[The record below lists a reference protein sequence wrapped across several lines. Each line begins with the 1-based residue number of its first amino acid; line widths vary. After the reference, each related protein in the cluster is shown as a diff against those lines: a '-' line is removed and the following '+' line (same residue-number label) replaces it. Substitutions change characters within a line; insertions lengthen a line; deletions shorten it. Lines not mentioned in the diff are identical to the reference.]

1 MAIRE
6 LAIFVKFPG
15 LGNTG
20 ISPSK
25 MKNILLHFILLATR
39 KTSTMFDGPL
49 DLAGTYC
56 NAEFCFDPF
65 IG

>member
-1 MAIRE
+1 MAIHE
-6 LAIFVKFPG
+6 FAIFLKFPG

-20 ISPSK
+20 IPHSK
-25 MKNILLHFILLATR
+25 MKNILLHFILFATR

-49 DLAGTYC
+49 DFGGTYC
-56 NAEFCFDPF
+56 NAELFDPF